1 MTPGERR
8 LDELVCALAASQPVL
23 HDFAR
28 ARVAA
33 KLRREIEELEE
44 REAEEYGERAATW
57 CEEMDAAH
65 SERLAEIWCGLDDGE
80 PVPEDG
86 LEADDE
92 ADDEAARGAD
102 LREAARGESA
112 MARRQQAR
120 WLALAG
126 SAAAVSALMSLL
138 HDLRGEEERP
148 MLVSVEAVRGAPGAP
163 GVVGPALASESRSEM
178 VAAETRQLARAA
190 AAARPPAQDE
200 RYRRG
205 RVEEAAE
212 ATMAESERGAPA
224 TAAMTTVALSDAGDD
239 ERAIDLADGRAGVP
253 GEGPPA
259 VPRRAL
265 AGGIATELAGIS
277 QRAAAAAALPPR
289 AGEPADEPAEYLRCA
304 ADVSNGLSGARRC
317 LSSFRARFPTS
328 VYDADALAALALST
342 AEAEHCGE
350 ALPLLDEYLA
360 RYADRAKAPLVR
372 RQRRQCEERVLVQR
386 RRDQGEGRSA
396 TAAERD

>member
-1 MTPGERR
+1 LEADVTPGERR

-33 KLRREIEELEE
+33 KLRREIEELED

-80 PVPEDG
+80 PAPEDG
-86 LEADDE
+86 PE
-92 ADDEAARGAD
+92 ADDEAAREAD
-102 LREAARGESA
+102 LREAARGECSRG
-112 MARRQQAR
+112 RRQLAR

-126 SAAAVSALMSLL
+126 SAAAVSALMGLW

-148 MLVSVEAVRGAPGAP
+148 MLVSVEAVRGAPG
-163 GVVGPALASESRSEM
+163 VVGPALASESRSESRSEM
-178 VAAETRQLARAA
+178 VAAER
-190 AAARPPAQDE
+190 
-200 RYRRG
+200 
-205 RVEEAAE
+205 
-212 ATMAESERGAPA
+212 
-224 TAAMTTVALSDAGDD
+224 
-239 ERAIDLADGRAGVP
+239 
-253 GEGPPA
+253 
-259 VPRRAL
+259 
-265 AGGIATELAGIS
+265 
-277 QRAAAAAALPPR
+277 
-289 AGEPADEPAEYLRCA
+289 
-304 ADVSNGLSGARRC
+304 
-317 LSSFRARFPTS
+317 
-328 VYDADALAALALST
+328 
-342 AEAEHCGE
+342 CGE

-360 RYADRAKAPLVR
+360 RYADRAKAPRVR